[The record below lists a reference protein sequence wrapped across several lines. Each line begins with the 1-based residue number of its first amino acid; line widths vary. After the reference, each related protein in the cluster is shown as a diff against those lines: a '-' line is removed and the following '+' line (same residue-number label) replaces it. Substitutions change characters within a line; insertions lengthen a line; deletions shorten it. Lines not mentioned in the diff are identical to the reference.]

1 MENNVKAKRRVI
13 AILSTVIA
21 LCVIIGIVLLI
32 LHIRNN
38 TDGRSL
44 VGTDTTENYLNQQ
57 QSSET
62 EAETEASKPEFE
74 ISEAGVL
81 TAYNGDNET
90 VVIPDNVISIGA
102 DAFGSSPRADAI
114 TTVRLGKSV
123 EDIDV
128 QAFVS
133 LTKLENVEVLDENTY
148 YKFIDGI
155 LFKNDNTVFFYM
167 PGIADDQHSIISVFF
182 DKVSDNID
190 YSGNAL
196 LVSGSVVAEIEIGY
210 LPSTVKDF
218 VQEKYY
224 LCCKA
229 ISGKNQKVE
238 FDTPIYHH
246 RTQDGNYVDGGIYI
260 FEAENGVVVSN
271 IASDTGYG
279 KTWILSQSGVG
290 EVEIKA
296 PFYTDREIGVEIR
309 DGLWYDYNYSVI
321 LFYRGDDNTIKYL
334 RFPDKFM
341 VISDRYGS
349 MSKYCTGMNEFAK
362 EIGSVEI
369 VNGEVIYN
377 CEERFTVEEDA
388 VGQYIKDSFDPDI
401 YGYPTLEQLLAHN
414 AEIYEPAK

>member
-62 EAETEASKPEFE
+62 EAETEAPKPEFE

-102 DAFGSSPRADAI
+102 DAFGASPRVDAI
-114 TTVRLGKSV
+114 TTVKLGKSV

-133 LTKLENVEVLDENTY
+133 LTKLESVEVPEENGI
-148 YKFIDGI
+148 FIFTDGVLI
-155 LFKNDNTVFFYM
+155 KADN
-167 PGIADDQHSIISVFF
+167 SVFF
-182 DKVSDNID
+182 CMPSIIKDDYDMFDIFFEIISDKVD
-190 YSGNAL
+190 YSGSAL
-196 LVSGSVVAEIEIGY
+196 IVSGSIVAEIEIEY
-210 LPSTVKDF
+210 VPLTDKEIVNR
-218 VQEKYY
+218 KYY

-229 ISGKNQKVE
+229 VNARNQNVT
-238 FDTPIYHH
+238 FDIPIYYKNAP
-246 RTQDGNYVDGGIYI
+246 DGEKTNGIYI
-260 FEAENGVVVSN
+260 FETEEGVVVSN
-271 IASDTGYG
+271 TAVDTGYG

-296 PFYTDREIGVEIR
+296 PFYTDREVGVEIR
-309 DGLWYDYNYSVI
+309 DGLWYDYNYSII

-414 AEIYEPAK
+414 AEIYTSAE